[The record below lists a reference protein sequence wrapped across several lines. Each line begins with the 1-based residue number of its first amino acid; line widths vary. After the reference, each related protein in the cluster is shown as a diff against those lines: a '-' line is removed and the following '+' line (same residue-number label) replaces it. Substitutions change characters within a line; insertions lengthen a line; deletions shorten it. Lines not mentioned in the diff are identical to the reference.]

1 MKKIISKNLGR
12 NQNSSDSKLC
22 DFSSL
27 DFIILAST
35 LAIALGEELSSNDI
49 NILATFFAVLSD
61 ELALIAAIDQCSSSD
76 NSESFTA
83 PTPDV
88 AMTRH
93 KISKSGVKNNPYKN
107 KKKILKKEKK
117 HLIKFNFIKCFFV
130 YVYSYYF
137 INIFVYLIKHIFIFF
152 CNLRL

>member
-76 NSESFTA
+76 NSEQSSA
-83 PTPDV
+83 ASPDV

-107 KKKILKKEKK
+107 KKKILKKEK
-117 HLIKFNFIKCFFV
+117 NT
-130 YVYSYYF
+130 
-137 INIFVYLIKHIFIFF
+137 
-152 CNLRL
+152 

>member
-76 NSESFTA
+76 NIESFRT
-83 PTPDV
+83 DYEEFGKLINNFGELLV
-88 AMTRH
+88 AIGTD
-93 KISKSGVKNNPYKN
+93 YQ
-107 KKKILKKEKK
+107 
-117 HLIKFNFIKCFFV
+117 
-130 YVYSYYF
+130 
-137 INIFVYLIKHIFIFF
+137 
-152 CNLRL
+152 NLETNL

>member
-107 KKKILKKEKK
+107 NKKI
-117 HLIKFNFIKCFFV
+117 
-130 YVYSYYF
+130 
-137 INIFVYLIKHIFIFF
+137 
-152 CNLRL
+152 

>member
-49 NILATFFAVLSD
+49 NILATFLLF
-61 ELALIAAIDQCSSSD
+61 
-76 NSESFTA
+76 
-83 PTPDV
+83 
-88 AMTRH
+88 
-93 KISKSGVKNNPYKN
+93 
-107 KKKILKKEKK
+107 
-117 HLIKFNFIKCFFV
+117 
-130 YVYSYYF
+130 
-137 INIFVYLIKHIFIFF
+137 YLM
-152 CNLRL
+152 NLL